1 MSERNDELA
10 IRRILVALDAS
21 YHSLAALEAAAE
33 IAASLEAELEGLFVE
48 DVNLL
53 RAAGSPVAREVR
65 YPFDAVARLDQAR
78 MERALRAQA
87 AQARRA
93 IATACEQRQIKWSFR
108 VVRGEVAGEVLAAAT
123 EADLLSLG
131 KASRP
136 LIRKVRLGSTARAA
150 AVQGPHCVLV
160 LQRDVHIKAPVTVTY
175 DGSPTARQALALAAR
190 LARKVG
196 GYLDVLL
203 LANRTEEMSRLRA
216 EISAALRGRG
226 QMAQYRQLTEA
237 RATTLTQAVRAERS
251 GVLVLSSTIL
261 QPEALQALLSDV
273 DCPVLVVR

>member
-1 MSERNDELA
+1 MSGQSDDLA

-33 IAASLEAELEGLFVE
+33 IATSLEAELLGLFVE

-65 YPFDAVARLDQAR
+65 YPFDAAARLDQAR

-93 IATACEQRQIKWSFR
+93 IAAACERRQIKWSFR
-108 VVRGEVAGEVLAAAT
+108 VVRGDVAREVLAAAT
-123 EADLLSLG
+123 EADMLSLG

-150 AVQGPHCVLV
+150 AAQAPRCVLV
-160 LQRDVHIKAPVTVTY
+160 LQRDVCIKAPVMVAY

-190 LARKVG
+190 LARKMG

-203 LANRTEEMSRLRA
+203 LASTTEEVPRLRA
-216 EISAALRGRG
+216 EISDVLHG
-226 QMAQYRQLTEA
+226 QGLMARYRQLTEA
-237 RATTLTQAVRAERS
+237 RPTTLTQAVRAEGS
-251 GVLVLSSTIL
+251 GVLVLSNTIL
-261 QPEALQALLSDV
+261 QPTALQALLSDI

>member
-33 IAASLEAELEGLFVE
+33 IAASLEAELQGLFVE

-53 RAAGSPVAREVR
+53 RAARSPATREVR
-65 YPFDAVARLDQAR
+65 YPFDAAARLDQAR

-87 AQARRA
+87 ARARRA
-93 IATACEQRQIKWSFR
+93 IAAACEQRQIKWSFR
-108 VVRGEVAGEVLAAAT
+108 VVRGEVAREVLAAAT

-150 AVQGPHCVLV
+150 AVQGPHCVLL
-160 LQRDVHIKAPVTVTY
+160 LQRDVRIQAPVMVIY
-175 DGSPTARQALALAAR
+175 DDSPTARRALALAAR
-190 LARKVG
+190 LAQKMGRYV
-196 GYLDVLL
+196 DVLL
-203 LANRTEEMSRLRA
+203 LASATEEVPRLRA
-216 EISAALRGRG
+216 EISDVLRGRG
-226 QMAQYRQLTEA
+226 LMAQYRQLTKA
-237 RATTLTQAVRAERS
+237 GATALAQAVRAEGS
-251 GVLVLSSTIL
+251 GVLVLGCTIL